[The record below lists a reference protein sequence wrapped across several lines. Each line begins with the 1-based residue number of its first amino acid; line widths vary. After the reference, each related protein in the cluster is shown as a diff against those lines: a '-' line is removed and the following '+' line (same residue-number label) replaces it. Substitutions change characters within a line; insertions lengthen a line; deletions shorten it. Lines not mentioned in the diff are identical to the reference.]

1 MKDRLHR
8 TGAKKLNHTVKSIGG
23 TCACVLF
30 SFALIITVVAVNVSE
45 SNRYVSDNIVTNYV
59 LQQAENDT
67 SVDEYT
73 LLPSGS

>member
-8 TGAKKLNHTVKSIGG
+8 TGAKKLNHAVKNI
-23 TCACVLF
+23 TAACVCVLF

-59 LQQAENDT
+59 LQQAGND
-67 SVDEYT
+67 SSNEE
-73 LLPSGS
+73 LSQLPNDR